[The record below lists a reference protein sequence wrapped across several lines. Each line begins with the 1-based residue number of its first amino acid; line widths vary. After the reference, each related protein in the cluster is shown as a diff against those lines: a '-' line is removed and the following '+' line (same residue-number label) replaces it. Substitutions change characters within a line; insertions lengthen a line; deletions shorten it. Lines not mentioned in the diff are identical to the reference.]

1 MDPDSS
7 NYLITLFLV
16 TSLVISFITSVS
28 ESAFRSLSI
37 KRLEDLEETNKKAK
51 QLLLLLEEKTTLFST
66 IVTIK
71 SISMGFLFTFLTY
84 TIIQLSIFADN
95 LDILLAFFV
104 NSIFTFLFINLIPKY
119 YAYSNPEK
127 AGLSM
132 YYPIKFLYIVFKP
145 IISLVTLISSPML
158 SKIGDNFGK
167 TINNITAAEIK
178 DIVESSHKTGLLNH
192 YDTTIMRS
200 ALTIED
206 LPVSSIITPRVDIES
221 VSIDTTLKDTLDL
234 MIKDEY
240 SRLPVYEDNVD
251 NIVGVVHI
259 KDLLKI
265 LKTESNNN
273 SKSVKSFM
281 RKVFHV
287 PESKKVMDLLREMQA
302 KSVQLA
308 IVSDEYG
315 GTSGLVTM
323 EDILEEIVGEIR
335 DEHDSD
341 ETAHIIE
348 IENGV
353 FIADAMTSVEEI
365 NRFLDSDLPNNQTI
379 GKLFFDS
386 VDELPKM
393 GQIKDIE
400 NVRIK
405 VHEIDGIRVQKFIIK
420 KVSQLDFPQ
429 SEKENVKINVFNN
442 KNS

>member
-7 NYLITLFLV
+7 NFLITLFLV

-37 KRLEDLEETNKKAK
+37 KRLEDLEGTNKKAK

-84 TIIQLSIFADN
+84 TIIQLAILGDN

-104 NSIFTFLFINLIPKY
+104 NSVFTFLFINLIPKY

-132 YYPIKFLYIVFKP
+132 YYPIKFLYIIFKP

-178 DIVESSHKTGLLNH
+178 DIVESSHKTGLLEH

-221 VSIDTTLKDTLDL
+221 VSIDTSLKDTLDL

-265 LKTESNNN
+265 LKTEPNNN
-273 SKSVKSFM
+273 AKSVKSFM

-348 IENGV
+348 IEKDV

-429 SEKENVKINVFNN
+429 SEKENIKINVFNN